1 MVAAT
6 PFARE
11 SGERQL
17 LGINLYPG
25 GHTPLFMGHHGQMHP
40 QRPGGSTVP
49 DIPAHAHRRVSSF
62 RSRRAALTEAQQDV
76 WDRLWP
82 RLGMLARPTDSG
94 DKEHDEPLDT
104 ECWFGRTAPLVI
116 EIGCGTGTSTLA
128 MAADEPDIDVIAV
141 EVYRRGLAQLLSAID
156 REAVSNIRLIR
167 GDGIDVLEHLV
178 RPGSLTGVRMFF
190 PDPWPKSRHHKRRL
204 FQPQTVTLITERLR
218 PGGVLHVATDHRG
231 YAEQIAV
238 VGNAEPGLRP
248 ARPGEQL
255 AISKERPATKYES
268 KARHAGDA
276 VTEFLWVKQ
285 L

>member
-1 MVAAT
+1 M
-6 PFARE
+6 
-11 SGERQL
+11 
-17 LGINLYPG
+17 
-25 GHTPLFMGHHGQMHP
+25 
-40 QRPGGSTVP
+40 P

-62 RSRRAALTEAQQDV
+62 RSRRAALTEAQQEA

-82 RLGMLARPTDSG
+82 RLGMLARPTESG
-94 DKEHDEPLDT
+94 DKEYGEPLDT
-104 ECWFGRTAPLVI
+104 EAWFGRTAPLVL

-128 MAADEPDIDVIAV
+128 MAAEEPDIDVIAV
-141 EVYRRGLAQLLSAID
+141 EVYRRGLAQLLCAID
-156 REAVSNIRLIR
+156 REAISNIRLIR

-204 FQPQTVTLITERLR
+204 FQPPTVALITGRLR

-248 ARPGEQL
+248 ARPGEPL
-255 AISKERPATKYES
+255 AISKERPTTKYES

-276 VTEFLWVKQ
+276 VNEFLWVKQ
-285 L
+285 P

>member
-1 MVAAT
+1 MRSGCIPPPPPVAA
-6 PFARE
+6 
-11 SGERQL
+11 
-17 LGINLYPG
+17 
-25 GHTPLFMGHHGQMHP
+25 
-40 QRPGGSTVP
+40 V
-49 DIPAHAHRRVSSF
+49 
-62 RSRRAALTEAQQDV
+62 
-76 WDRLWP
+76 
-82 RLGMLARPTDSG
+82 
-94 DKEHDEPLDT
+94 
-104 ECWFGRTAPLVI
+104 
-116 EIGCGTGTSTLA
+116 
-128 MAADEPDIDVIAV
+128 EPDIDVIAV

>member
-1 MVAAT
+1 M
-6 PFARE
+6 
-11 SGERQL
+11 
-17 LGINLYPG
+17 
-25 GHTPLFMGHHGQMHP
+25 HG
-40 QRPGGSTVP
+40 
-49 DIPAHAHRRVSSF
+49 
-62 RSRRAALTEAQQDV
+62 AALQPHALARVVRLHPAGQDV
-76 WDRLWP
+76 GGLDEQELAVRI
-82 RLGMLARPTDSG
+82 RGANGDGEMLGQLQQ
-94 DKEHDEPLDT
+94 KEHDEPLDT
-104 ECWFGRTAPLVI
+104 EAWFGRTAPLVL

-156 REAVSNIRLIR
+156 REAISNIRLIR

-204 FQPQTVTLITERLR
+204 FQPPTVALITERLR

-248 ARPGEQL
+248 AQPGEQL

-276 VTEFLWVKQ
+276 VNEFLWVKQ
-285 L
+285 P

>member
-1 MVAAT
+1 MVAAA
-6 PFARE
+6 PIARE

-25 GHTPLFMGHHGQMHP
+25 GHAPLFMGHHGQMHP

-82 RLGMLARPTDSG
+82 RLGMLARPTESG

-104 ECWFGRTAPLVI
+104 EAWFGRTAPLVL

-128 MAADEPDIDVIAV
+128 MAASEPDIDVIAV

-178 RPGSLTGVRMFF
+178 RPGSLTGVRIFF

-248 ARPGEQL
+248 ARPGEPL
-255 AISKERPATKYES
+255 AISPQRPATKYEA

-276 VTEFLWVKQ
+276 VTEFLWVKHP
-285 L
+285 